1 MLGPLCGESA
11 VYLAGRGARVH
22 VDEFAPPEPHPP
34 RKPGEPVVE
43 AAPVRLDQP
52 DDAFDLVL
60 AWEVLDF
67 VPPDRLAEVG
77 AEIARVLRVGGHL
90 FLFSHQR
97 PPAEV
102 AVIPRYRLYADDLIG
117 REEPDTPERRRFAHP
132 NREIERGLSGL
143 SVQGI
148 HLQRNQ
154 MREILASKA
163 GVG

>member
-22 VDEFAPPEPHPP
+22 VEELPPPPPHPP
-34 RKPGEPVVE
+34 KKPGEPAE
-43 AAPVRLDQP
+43 DLPPVRLDLP
-52 DDAFDLVL
+52 DGAFDLVL

-67 VPPDRLAEVG
+67 VPPDRLAEAG
-77 AEIARVLRVGGHL
+77 SEIARVLRVGGHL

-97 PPAEV
+97 PPSERA
-102 AVIPRYRLYADDLIG
+102 IMPRYRLHADDLIS
-117 REEPDTPERRRFAHP
+117 REEPLAPPHRRYAHP
-132 NREIERGLSGL
+132 NREIERALTGL